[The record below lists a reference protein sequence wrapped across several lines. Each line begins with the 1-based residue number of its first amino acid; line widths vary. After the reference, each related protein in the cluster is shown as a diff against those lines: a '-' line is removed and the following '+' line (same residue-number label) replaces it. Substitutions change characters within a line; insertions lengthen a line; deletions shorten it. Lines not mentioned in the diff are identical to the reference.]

1 MRRDKGGEAV
11 TLGYKAKKCACIG
24 APPPEHKYGSASVE
38 TDRADDV
45 STCPNTNTIPTKV
58 RRTMIVISESED
70 GPGASQRSSDSIIG
84 YSSDSAIKHAR
95 LAT

>member
-1 MRRDKGGEAV
+1 M

-70 GPGASQRSSDSIIG
+70 GPGASQRSSVDIAATVRSNTQDSRLERLCG
-84 YSSDSAIKHAR
+84 AR
-95 LAT
+95 V